1 MENLKIYG
9 QDGKAVLE
17 RDLAEDKGP
26 LMVLAGDV
34 PRLVDVVEQ
43 GVEVIG
49 ALVRDEDGWVLASAK
64 ADLPV
69 VSGSK
74 RSPSSPLASG
84 VSCSLGPWAFRLD
97 TAVVAGG
104 PVLLW
109 RVGSGAL
116 AVERL
121 VQGRNTV
128 VVADDGSIAVNP
140 PVSGGDTLCEIFPTI
155 DGVDVVTSGVNA
167 LRFSVERNVLFAVG
181 RFQAMAMDAEDA
193 AAAVK
198 SGNPFSWPSRKIRSG
213 LLFGVLVVAFVCLC
227 AMFVTKQR
235 RGVEAAL
242 AAKTGAV
249 QTDRHRDVTGFEF
262 SDEDV
267 MVYDNAFIRSLPM
280 ILKAESSPVTR
291 DLITRGVQLM
301 GHIGGADVGEN
312 EKNVAAQVRFLKDV
326 DAIQLAVQKGDWEK
340 LNMTLAETDK
350 SSFVR
355 FDANEFLADAV
366 EIADFVQVKLPEFF
380 LSVLE
385 IGTPGLAEAGKRVEA
400 CFDTLGDNLFLSGVV
415 VRRER
420 DAANARWTALSA
432 YIPARD
438 KFLNGDIAAISS
450 LLDAWATFV
459 EAFDEDDAAFAPL
472 VVRERKVLS
481 DALKKRAATADDVAL
496 ISLCDLGEAVGMEDS
511 AIGDWRRRAEAARKE
526 LAVRYRTLYSDYRMK
541 AAVAPA
547 APETLAVLDQMIKL
561 GLVENPFHQWAL
573 REKER
578 VSAPAKEESK

>member
-193 AAAVK
+193 AVAVK

-326 DAIQLAVQKGDWEK
+326 DAIQLAVQKGDWDK
-340 LNMTLAETDK
+340 LVALIAEVDK
-350 SSFVR
+350 SMFVR
-355 FDANEFLADAV
+355 FDADVFLSDAV
-366 EIADFVQVKLPEFF
+366 EIANFVQVKLPEFF
-380 LSVLE
+380 LSVSAA
-385 IGTPGLAEAGKRVEA
+385 GSAGLAKTEKHVEA

-561 GLVENPFHQWAL
+561 GFVENPFHQWAL

>member
-193 AAAVK
+193 AVAVK

-355 FDANEFLADAV
+355 FDAD
-366 EIADFVQVKLPEFF
+366 
-380 LSVLE
+380 
-385 IGTPGLAEAGKRVEA
+385 
-400 CFDTLGDNLFLSGVV
+400 
-415 VRRER
+415 
-420 DAANARWTALSA
+420 
-432 YIPARD
+432 
-438 KFLNGDIAAISS
+438 
-450 LLDAWATFV
+450 
-459 EAFDEDDAAFAPL
+459 
-472 VVRERKVLS
+472 
-481 DALKKRAATADDVAL
+481 
-496 ISLCDLGEAVGMEDS
+496 
-511 AIGDWRRRAEAARKE
+511 
-526 LAVRYRTLYSDYRMK
+526 
-541 AAVAPA
+541 
-547 APETLAVLDQMIKL
+547 
-561 GLVENPFHQWAL
+561 
-573 REKER
+573 
-578 VSAPAKEESK
+578 

>member
-193 AAAVK
+193 AVAVK

-235 RGVEAAL
+235 RSVEAAV

-249 QTDRHRDVTGFEF
+249 QSQRHHDTSKVEF

-267 MVYDNAFIRSLPM
+267 MVYDNALIRSLPM
-280 ILKAESSPVTR
+280 ILKAERSPVTR
-291 DLITRGVQLM
+291 DLISRGSQLM
-301 GHIGGADVGEN
+301 GHIGGAGADAN
-312 EKNVAAQVRFLKDV
+312 EKSVAAQVRFLKDV

-340 LNMTLAETDK
+340 LKATLSGTDK
-350 SSFVR
+350 SAFVR
-355 FDANEFLADAV
+355 FDADVFLADAE

-380 LSVLE
+380 LSVSE
-385 IGTPGLAEAGKRVEA
+385 AGTPGLAEAGKRVEA
-400 CFDTLGDNLFLSGVV
+400 CFDTLGDNIFLSGAV

-420 DAANARWTALSA
+420 DAANERWTALSG
-432 YIPARD
+432 YIPLRD
-438 KFLNGDIAAISS
+438 KFLAGDAASVTP
-450 LLDAWATFV
+450 LLDVWLTFV
-459 EAFDEDDAAFAPL
+459 EVFDEEELAFAPL
-472 VVRERKVLS
+472 VARERKVLG
-481 DALKKRAATADDVAL
+481 DALKNRAATADDVSL
-496 ISLCDLGEAVGMEDS
+496 IALCDLGEAVGIEES
-511 AIGDWRRRAEAARKE
+511 AIGDWRRRAEAARKQ
-526 LAVRYRTLYSDYRMK
+526 LAARYRTLYSDYRMK

-547 APETLAVLDQMIKL
+547 APETLAVLDEMIAL
-561 GLVENPFHQWAL
+561 GLSENTFHKWAL

>member
-1 MENLKIYG
+1 
-9 QDGKAVLE
+9 
-17 RDLAEDKGP
+17 
-26 LMVLAGDV
+26 
-34 PRLVDVVEQ
+34 
-43 GVEVIG
+43 
-49 ALVRDEDGWVLASAK
+49 
-64 ADLPV
+64 
-69 VSGSK
+69 
-74 RSPSSPLASG
+74 
-84 VSCSLGPWAFRLD
+84 
-97 TAVVAGG
+97 
-104 PVLLW
+104 VLLW

-121 VQGRNTV
+121 AQGRNSV

-155 DGVDVVTSGVNA
+155 DGVDVVTGGANA
-167 LRFSVERNVLFAVG
+167 QRLSVERNVLFSVG
-181 RFQAMAMDAEDA
+181 RFQAMVMEAADA

-198 SGNPFSWPSRKIRSG
+198 SGNPFSWPSRKTRAG
-213 LLFGVLVVAFVCLC
+213 LIAGLIVVALVCLC
-227 AMFVTKQR
+227 AMLVAKAR
-235 RGVEAAL
+235 RGVDAAL

-249 QTDRHRDVTGFEF
+249 ETQRHRDISSAEF

-267 MVYDNAFIRSLPM
+267 MVYDNAFLRSLPM
-280 ILKAESSPVTR
+280 ILKAERSPVTR
-291 DLITRGVQLM
+291 DLISRGMQLS
-301 GHIGGADVGEN
+301 GHIGGAGAEAN
-312 EKNVAAQVRFLKDV
+312 EKSVAMQVRFLKDV

-340 LNMTLAETDK
+340 FNTTLAGTDK
-350 SSFVR
+350 SAFVR
-355 FDANEFLADAV
+355 FDADVFLADAV

-380 LSVLE
+380 LSVSE
-385 IGTPGLAEAGKRVEA
+385 AGTSGLAEAGKRVEA

-438 KFLNGDIAAISS
+438 KFLNGDIAAISP

-459 EAFDEDDAAFAPL
+459 EAFDEDDIAFAPL
-472 VVRERKVLS
+472 VARERKVLS

-496 ISLCDLGEAVGMEDS
+496 IALCDLGEAVGMEDS